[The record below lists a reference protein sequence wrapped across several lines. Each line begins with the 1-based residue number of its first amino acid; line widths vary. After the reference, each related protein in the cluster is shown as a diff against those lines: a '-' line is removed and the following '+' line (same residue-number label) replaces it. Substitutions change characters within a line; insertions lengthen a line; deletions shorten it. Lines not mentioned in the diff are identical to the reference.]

1 MKRLKYLQIVFDQQ
15 LQAYDL
21 PKFRAA
27 IIEKTKRESDLFHNH
42 QGEEGFHY
50 RYPLI
55 QYKIKDRKPC
65 IICLNDATNEIHLL
79 LKQKDFKL
87 NIGGKKYDL
96 EIEDVRLTYI
106 NLRRTDEYLHYSI
119 LHYMALNQDN
129 YKLYRTLDSLVEK
142 ISFLEN
148 MLTKHLQIFADEIEP
163 DITQPV
169 SVKILEIK
177 EEKHIEYKENFQL
190 TFTLNFKANIAIPD
204 FVGLGKGVS
213 VGFGIVKSI
222 AQPAIT
228 TKNSLHK
235 ARL

>member
-1 MKRLKYLQIVFDQQ
+1 MQRLKYLQIVFDQQ

-42 QGEEGFHY
+42 HGEDGFHY

-65 IICLNDATNEIHLL
+65 IICLNEATNEIHLL

-106 NLRRTDEYLHYSI
+106 NLQRIDQYLHYSI
-119 LHYMALNQDN
+119 LHYLALNQDN
-129 YKLYRTLDSLVEK
+129 YLIYRRLDGLVEK
-142 ISFLEN
+142 ITFLESV
-148 MLTKHLQIFADEIEP
+148 LLKHLMIFADEIDP
-163 DITQPV
+163 NISAPIK
-169 SVKILEIK
+169 VKILEIK
-177 EEKHIEYKENFQL
+177 EEKYIEYKGPHQL
-190 TFTLNFKANIAIPD
+190 TFSLTFKANISIPD
-204 FVGLGKGVS
+204 YVGLGKGVS
-213 VGFGIVKSI
+213 VGFGVVK
-222 AQPAIT
+222 
-228 TKNSLHK
+228 
-235 ARL
+235 RL